1 MAEIF
6 SIPIIYRE
14 GNYGLKDFTEDFE
27 DSIDF
32 DYDSQYQILEYDVPI
47 GEDNRSVRLYQIPE
61 RELLETVNAS
71 YDKAG
76 HLQKITAHL
85 NRLHDKESLLYIRY
99 EDVEDA
105 KRKIKDFAI
114 RDADDIADRIC
125 AYTDVVARL
134 FVEYFW
140 DGEALDF
147 HALLGTPEQKEALEK
162 KYPNSDTIADSP
174 GDYPSDFIYGDNETL
189 SVMLYCAD
197 SDEFCFVQYAFDTM
211 SERMRDRTVDR
222 LNKSDDFKF
231 ISMEYD

>member
-1 MAEIF
+1 MAELF
-6 SIPIIYRE
+6 KIPIVYRE
-14 GNYGLKDFTEDFE
+14 GNYDLKDFTEHFE

-32 DYDSQYQILEYDVPI
+32 DYDSQYQILEYDVPV
-47 GEDNRSVRLYQIPE
+47 GEDSRPVRLYQIPE

-99 EDVEDA
+99 EDMEDA

-125 AYTDVVARL
+125 ACTDVIARL

-147 HALLGTPEQKEALEK
+147 HALLGTPEQKETLEK
-162 KYPNSDTIADSP
+162 KYPNSDTIADSS

-197 SDEFCFVQYAFDTM
+197 SDEFCFVQYAFDIM
-211 SERMRDRTVDR
+211 SERVRERTVDR